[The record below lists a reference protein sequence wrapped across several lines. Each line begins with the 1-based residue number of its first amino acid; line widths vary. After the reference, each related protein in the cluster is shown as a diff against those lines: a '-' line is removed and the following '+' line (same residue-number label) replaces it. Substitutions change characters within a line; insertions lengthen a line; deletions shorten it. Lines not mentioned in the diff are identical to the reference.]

1 MCGALKMK
9 PIRSMEL
16 KIQDAIHLEA
26 LANHLGILTQ
36 SGKDAL
42 KEKTG
47 AWVSDVKRLKQR
59 SAEFAILQRIANED
73 GLTPLYP
80 LFADLKS
87 LEPEIAALTTKASDL
102 EREAFNELLFLKEW
116 SAPLNFV
123 PLLLTVWSIIR
134 VYVFPGMAL
143 LMPFMILVLPFILV
157 RFVFHVPLTPGRYFH
172 MITAMFSGQIESIFN
187 PFIPP
192 QPFKFDIMALAKHG
206 VIITT
211 VVQSFIQPY
220 WSFQHLSAIDKI
232 IHTKAV
238 ALQRF
243 QELYGRIDS
252 ILTKQGFK
260 MRKNPFARGMEDSR
274 QLVAEAQLHPAYLKL
289 ALKNLGSLEVLVRA
303 ASKPG
308 LVPVTWLPNPDPVIQ
323 LVGAYDYRV
332 GENRVPFH
340 IRLDKSQGHSL
351 LTGPNRGGKST
362 TLRAI
367 LTSCALAHTYG
378 FAFADQASMTPF
390 KRLYICLTPEDL
402 PGKKSRFEREIEFT
416 AETLK
421 ETGRSLVLLDEL
433 YHSTNPPD
441 AAQAC
446 TLYTD
451 KLWAKTNTL
460 SIISTHLFDF
470 VEKAPKTIQRLCCP
484 ATEQK
489 DGSIR
494 YSYQLSPGISKVSSV
509 KELLI
514 ENGMAETYM

>member
-1 MCGALKMK
+1 MTT
-9 PIRSMEL
+9 
-16 KIQDAIHLEA
+16 KIQDAIHLET
-26 LANHLGILTQ
+26 LASHLGVVSQ

-47 AWVSDVKRLKQR
+47 TWTSDLKRLKQK
-59 SAEFAILQRIANED
+59 SAEFAIIQQLAKEGKLDRLQ
-73 GLTPLYP
+73 P
-80 LFADLKS
+80 LFSELKE
-87 LEPEIAALTTKASDL
+87 LEPEIDALITRASDL
-102 EREAFNELLFLKEW
+102 ELEAFNELLFLKDW
-116 SAPLNFV
+116 SAPLNFI
-123 PLLLTVWSIIR
+123 PFLLAIWSIIR

-143 LMPFMILVLPFILV
+143 LMPLMILVLPFILV
-157 RFVFHVPLTPGRYFH
+157 RFIFRVPLTVGRYFH
-172 MITAMFSGQIESIFN
+172 MITAMFSGQIESLFSPNVN
-187 PFIPP
+187 PAPP
-192 QPFKFDIMALAKHG
+192 SFDIVALAKHG
-206 VIITT
+206 VIIAT
-211 VVQSFIQPY
+211 VVQSFLQPY
-220 WSFQHLSAIDKI
+220 WSFQHLSAIDRI
-232 IHTKAV
+232 IHTKAG

-243 QELYGRIDS
+243 QELYAHIDHL
-252 ILTKQGFK
+252 LTEQGFT
-260 MRKNPFARGMEDSR
+260 MRKNPFARDIDDSR

-289 ALKNLGSLEVLVRA
+289 ALKNLGSLEVLVCA
-303 ASKPG
+303 ASNPD
-308 LVPVTWLPNPDPVIQ
+308 LVPVTWLPNSEPVFQ
-323 LVGAYDYRV
+323 LVGGYDYRV
-332 GENRVPFH
+332 GTTRVPFNIH
-340 IRLDKSQGHSL
+340 LSKESGHSL

-378 FAFADQASMTPF
+378 FAFAKRASMTPF
-390 KRLYICLTPEDL
+390 KTLYICLTPEDL

-421 ETGRSLVLLDEL
+421 ETGKSLVLLDEL

-484 ATEQK
+484 AIEQE

-514 ENGMAETYM
+514 ENGLTDVNNYRK

>member
-1 MCGALKMK
+1 MCQKCCSLNMVA
-9 PIRSMEL
+9 IQRSME
-16 KIQDAIHLEA
+16 KIQEAIHLNA

-42 KEKTG
+42 SEKTG
-47 AWVSDVKRLKQR
+47 AWTSDLKRLKQK
-59 SAEFAILQRIANED
+59 SAEFAILQQIAKEG
-73 GLTPLYP
+73 GLTPLHP
-80 LFADLKS
+80 LFAELNA
-87 LEPEIAALTTKASDL
+87 LEPEIATLVTKASDL
-102 EREAFNELLFLKEW
+102 ELEAFNELLFLKQW

-123 PLLLTVWSIIR
+123 PLLLAIWSVIR

-143 LMPFMILVLPFILV
+143 LMPFMMLVLPFILV
-157 RFVFHVPLTPGRYFH
+157 RFIFRVPLTAGRYFH
-172 MITAMFSGQIESIFN
+172 MITAMFTGQIESLFS

-192 QPFKFDIMALAKHG
+192 QSIKLDILSLGKYG
-206 VIITT
+206 VIIAT
-211 VVQSFIQPY
+211 VVQSFLQPY
-220 WSFQHLSAIDKI
+220 WAFQHLSAIDGI
-232 IHTKAV
+232 IHTKATS
-238 ALQRF
+238 LQRF
-243 QELYGRIDS
+243 QDLYAQIEF
-252 ILTKQGFK
+252 ILGEQGFK
-260 MRKNPFARGMEDSR
+260 MRKNPFARDIDDNR

-289 ALKNLGSLEVLVRA
+289 ALKNLGSLEVLIRA
-303 ASKPG
+303 ALTPG
-308 LVPVTWLPNPDPVIQ
+308 LVPVTWLPNSEPVIQ
-323 LVGAYDYRV
+323 LAGAYDYRV
-332 GENRVPFH
+332 GSGRVPFD
-340 IRLDKSQGHSL
+340 IRLDSEYGHSL

-367 LTSCALAHTYG
+367 LASCALAHTYG

-470 VEKAPKTIQRLCCP
+470 VEKAPKTVQRLCCP
-484 ATEQK
+484 ATEQE

-509 KELLI
+509 RELLV
-514 ENGMAETYM
+514 ENGML

>member
-1 MCGALKMK
+1 MTT
-9 PIRSMEL
+9 
-16 KIQDAIHLEA
+16 KIQDAIHLET
-26 LANHLGILTQ
+26 LATHLGVVSQ

-47 AWVSDVKRLKQR
+47 IWISDIKQLKQR
-59 SAEFAILQRIANED
+59 SAEFAILQQLVNEGKLD
-73 GLTPLYP
+73 RLYS
-80 LFADLKS
+80 LFAELKE
-87 LEPEIAALTTKASDL
+87 LEPEIEALITKASDL
-102 EREAFNELLFLKEW
+102 ELEAFNELLFLKDW
-116 SAPLNFV
+116 SAPFNFI
-123 PLLLTVWSIIR
+123 PFLLAIWSIIR

-143 LMPFMILVLPFILV
+143 LMPLMILVLPFILV
-157 RFVFHVPLTPGRYFH
+157 RLVFRVPLTAGRYFH
-172 MITAMFSGQIESIFN
+172 MITAMFTGQIESIFT
-187 PFIPP
+187 PFLPP
-192 QPFKFDIMALAKHG
+192 QPIKFDILAIGKYG
-206 VIITT
+206 VIIAT
-211 VVQSFIQPY
+211 VVQSFLQPY
-220 WSFQHLSAIDKI
+220 WSFQHLSAIDSI
-232 IHTKAV
+232 IHTKAS

-243 QELYGRIDS
+243 QELYAQIDHV
-252 ILTKQGFK
+252 LTDQGFTV
-260 MRKNPFARGMEDSR
+260 RKNPFARGIEDNR

-289 ALKNLGSLEVLVRA
+289 ALKNLGSLEVLMCA
-303 ASKPG
+303 ASTPG
-308 LVPVTWLPNPDPVIQ
+308 LVPVTWLPNSEPVFQ
-323 LVGAYDYRV
+323 LRGGYDYRV
-332 GENRVPFH
+332 STTRVPFH
-340 IRLDKSQGHSL
+340 IHLGKEGGHSL

-378 FAFADQASMTPF
+378 FAFAEQASMTPF

-421 ETGRSLVLLDEL
+421 ESGRSLVLLDEL

-446 TLYTD
+446 TLYTER
-451 KLWAKTNTL
+451 LWAKSNTL

-484 ATEQK
+484 ATEQE

-494 YSYQLSPGISKVSSV
+494 YSYQLSPGISRVSSV

-514 ENGMAETYM
+514 ENGLM